1 MLNDYQLQIIL
12 TYSYNMS
19 RRVCH
24 NELPGHDGSMA
35 DFFDNLA
42 TQISNGSDI
51 DIDQNEFQSNVFD
64 RMVDMVEGVITN
76 QTL

>member
-1 MLNDYQLQIIL
+1 MLNNYQLQIIL
-12 TYSYNMS
+12 AYSYNMS

-35 DFFDNLA
+35 DFFDELA

-51 DIDQNEFQSNVFD
+51 NIDHNVFQSNVFN
-64 RMVDMVEGVITN
+64 RMVDIIEGVDN
-76 QTL
+76 